1 MSKTPELEN
10 ASANLIQNG
19 TAIKGDINTTGNI
32 RIDGKLIGELVC
44 KGKLILGK
52 TGEIEGT
59 VTCNNAEI
67 EGTLTANMHVA
78 GLLSL
83 KSSAKLFGEVVV
95 NKLAIEAG
103 AIFSGTCKM
112 DGSKDVVKNGKN

>member
-1 MSKTPELEN
+1 MSKTLELEN

-32 RIDGKLIGELVC
+32 RIDGKLIGMLAC

-67 EGTLTANMHVA
+67 EGTLKANMHVA

-103 AIFSGTCKM
+103 AVFSGTCSM
-112 DGSKDVVKNGKN
+112 DGAKDVVKN